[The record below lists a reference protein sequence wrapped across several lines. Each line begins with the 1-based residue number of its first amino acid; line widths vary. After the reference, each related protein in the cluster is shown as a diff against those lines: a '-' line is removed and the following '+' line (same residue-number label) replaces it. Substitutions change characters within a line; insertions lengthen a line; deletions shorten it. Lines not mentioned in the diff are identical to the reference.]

1 MERKE
6 KKMNRSKFS
15 LVWLLL
21 AVVALVAVPA
31 GAQAAKKT
39 ITISGSTSV
48 APLATLWAQ
57 KYVKTKAGKN
67 VKFKILQGGSD
78 VGISDVSRGRVSVGL
93 SSRDPKPSDPGGI
106 VFNRIAKD
114 AICLVTN
121 SANAVPSFD
130 QALVQNI
137 FSGAVRSWDQVP
149 GAKEKGTIDLFVR
162 TPASGTQDAFDKIF
176 MSPEKVFS
184 GASQKA
190 SNGLIQQSVKGDKAG
205 IGYVSLAFT
214 DGLTVGSYKGVPC
227 TLRNAKSG
235 QYGGVRSFYMVTRG
249 AATGATKKWI
259 NWTRNNK
266 AALKIAA
273 SEWVPFK

>member
-1 MERKE
+1 
-6 KKMNRSKFS
+6 MNSKKFS
-15 LVWLLL
+15 LAWLLL
-21 AVVALVAVPA
+21 ALTALVVIPA
-31 GAQAAKKT
+31 GAQAAKPT

-48 APLATLWAQ
+48 APLATLLAQ
-57 KYVKTKAGKN
+57 KYVKSCKGCA
-67 VKFKILQGGSD
+67 KFKILQGGSD
-78 VGISDVSRGRVSVGL
+78 VGISDVSRGRVTIGM

-121 SANAVPSFD
+121 PSNGVASFD

-137 FSGAVRSWDQVP
+137 FSGKVRSWDQVP

-162 TPASGTQDAFDKIF
+162 TAASGTQDAFDKIF
-176 MSPEKVFS
+176 MSPEKIFS

-190 SNGLIQQSVKGDKAG
+190 SNGLVQQSVQRDDAG

-214 DGLTVGSYKGVPC
+214 KGTTVGSYKGVPC

-235 QYGGVRSFYMVTRG
+235 QYGGVRSFYFVTRG
-249 AATGATKKWI
+249 AASGPVKKWI
-259 NWTRNNK
+259 KWTRSNK

>member
-1 MERKE
+1 MEEDMKDKR
-6 KKMNRSKFS
+6 FS
-15 LVWLLL
+15 LAWLL
-21 AVVALVAVPA
+21 VAIAALMVIPA
-31 GAQAAKKT
+31 GAQAAKST

-48 APLATLWAQ
+48 APLATLLAQ
-57 KYVKTKAGKN
+57 KYVKSPAGKGT
-67 VKFKILQGGSD
+67 KFKILQGGSD
-78 VGISDVSRGRVSVGL
+78 VGISDVSRGRVTVGM

-121 SANAVPSFD
+121 PANGVASFD

-137 FSGAVRSWDQVP
+137 FSGKIRSWDQVP

-176 MSPEKVFS
+176 MSPEKIFS

-190 SNGLIQQSVKGDKAG
+190 SNGLVQQSVQRDKAG

-214 DGLTVGSYKGVPC
+214 KGTTVGSYKGVPC

-235 QYGGVRSFYMVTRG
+235 QYGGVRSFYFVTRG
-249 AATGATKKWI
+249 AASGPVKKWI
-259 NWTRNNK
+259 KWTRSNK